1 MKSNRLEK
9 IIKISI
15 AIAMV
20 SVIAFM
26 VLGIVSFFYFTHG
39 LPSIETLKNY
49 GPPTI
54 TKFFSEDGEII
65 GEFSVEKREIVSLDR
80 IPHHLVLAF
89 IAGEDARFLHHKGLD
104 YIAILR
110 ALFRNIFSGGIVQG
124 GSTITQQVVK
134 SILLSPEKT
143 FTRKIREAILAFKIE
158 KYLSKEEILFLYL
171 NQIYL
176 GYLHVRDIEG
186 QAGQGLS
193 PTRRDRV
200 YED

>member
-15 AIAMV
+15 AIAMA

-26 VLGIVSFFYFTHG
+26 VLGIVSFFYFTQG

-49 GPPTI
+49 GPHTI

-89 IAGEDARFLHHKGLD
+89 IAGEDARFFHHKGLD
-104 YIAILR
+104 YIALKRPI
-110 ALFRNIFSGGIVQG
+110 S
-124 GSTITQQVVK
+124 
-134 SILLSPEKT
+134 
-143 FTRKIREAILAFKIE
+143 
-158 KYLSKEEILFLYL
+158 
-171 NQIYL
+171 
-176 GYLHVRDIEG
+176 
-186 QAGQGLS
+186 
-193 PTRRDRV
+193 
-200 YED
+200 